1 MSEQS
6 RLVQEPNNWERRL
19 YDSNFPRPHAL
30 PKIPF
35 RCLCLGAAHAL
46 TYTPRPSWGDEVH
59 DKKRPD
65 GQPTHAE
72 IKGGNGCGSNPSG
85 RNPRT
90 IFTPSTKPLRADLMG
105 VDVDHFAAFPPGLV
119 APLVRASTS
128 ERGSC
133 PTCRAPWVRVVER
146 VAMVIRPSERRAHAH
161 AAGVGGGRSATSG
174 TMLSPATCET
184 LDWRPTC
191 DCGAPPHADLVID
204 PFNGSGTTGAV
215 SVGLGLRYL
224 GCELNPEYARIYEP
238 RIGHAERNPNA
249 FDELPRAGKRDDRQ
263 GALL

>member
-1 MSEQS
+1 MAGNA
-6 RLVQEPNNWERRL
+6 V
-19 YDSNFPRPHAL
+19 
-30 PKIPF
+30 
-35 RCLCLGAAHAL
+35 
-46 TYTPRPSWGDEVH
+46 GD
-59 DKKRPD
+59 
-65 GQPTHAE
+65 A
-72 IKGGNGCGSNPSG
+72 SG
-85 RNPRT
+85 RNPRSV
-90 IFTPSTKPLRADLMG
+90 ITPSTKPLRADLMG
-105 VDVDHFAAFPPGLV
+105 VDVDHFAAFPPALV

-146 VAMVIRPSERRAHAH
+146 AAMVIRPSERRAHAH
-161 AAGVGGGRSATSG
+161 AHGVGGGRSATSG

-191 DCGAPPHADLVID
+191 DCGAPPLADLVLD

-238 RIGHAERNPNA
+238 RIGHAERNPSA
-249 FDELPRAGKRDDRQ
+249 FDELPRAGKRDPNQAGLFDV
-263 GALL
+263 